1 MSSIANNNDTVRK
14 FKRLFVLMSVF
25 IGIILIAIS
34 TALYQD
40 PKGFFPFFSFIF
52 PFLLLMFTYF
62 YMMCYLG
69 KQGYLDYTAS
79 MFLGYFKIPSMFY
92 DKTVN
97 SRQGI
102 YVFIFIAS
110 FVALLMSIA
119 WIEWRTS

>member
-14 FKRLFVLMSVF
+14 FKRLFVLMSVY
-25 IGIILIAIS
+25 IGIILLAIS

-40 PKGFFPFFSFIF
+40 PKGFLPFFSFIF
-52 PFLLLMFTYF
+52 PFLVLMFTYF

-69 KQGYLDYTAS
+69 KHGYIDYSTS

-92 DKTVN
+92 NKTVN
-97 SRQGI
+97 SRQRFLV
-102 YVFIFIAS
+102 YLFIAA
-110 FVALLMSIA
+110 FIILLISIA